1 MEVNWGDYYQTTK
14 GRFLGIGGML
24 IVVGLVIYFVR
35 GNENVLVLPVIGVVL
50 FVIGIIYNP
59 HKKIEKVA
67 SETP

>member
-1 MEVNWGDYYQTTK
+1 MNWGDYYQTNK

-59 HKKIEKVA
+59 HKKSENVA
-67 SETP
+67 SEAP